1 MATRPIDEK
10 IVVMKLDNSDFQ
22 QKATETTSLFG
33 KLRDSL
39 SRVPGVNLQKTAT
52 ELGNIQDEAG
62 RTNLNRLSDSVQM
75 IAGRFTTLGI
85 MGVTALQNITNRA
98 VDAGIA
104 LGKSLSL
111 DQVMAGFQEY
121 ELKMGSIQTILANTQ
136 KHGTDLDDVSTALN
150 KLNDYADQTIY
161 NFGDM
166 TRNIGLFT
174 NAGLKLEESV
184 SMIKG
189 FSNAA
194 AASGTDAQG
203 AAHAAYQLSQALSA
217 GTIRLM
223 DWRSLTNVG
232 MGNKNMQEGLVTL
245 ATAMG
250 AFNGTGIDG
259 KVVLDDFNS
268 SLEKNWLD
276 ADVMSKYLQ
285 IMAKDMG
292 ATEMAALGLTDA
304 QIKLFE
310 QQANTAEEAATKV
323 RTFSGLMDGL
333 KEAIGSGWA
342 VTFEQIFGD
351 FDEATVLWTRL
362 SDAVNGFFTAS
373 GNKRNEFLKGIA
385 DKGGFLNIFDG
396 VANSLKPVMQVFDAV
411 SDGFSK
417 AFPPKSVDQVVKMT
431 AAFLAF
437 TKGLKLSESTVAKL
451 TTVFQGVF
459 SIFSSLIVIAKL
471 VGQSLL
477 NLIPEGVGGSLLDLL
492 VKVSELAI
500 GFNQSLKDG
509 NALTSSIEGFG
520 QVLSVVGDILG
531 TVIKAVGSFSG
542 SLGENLGRALDWIID
557 KLTPFAQLLKEAFG
571 PVGGDDIL
579 GAGALVGI
587 FMIVKKLQDFLGGD
601 DDGLGG
607 ILSNLKEAIEN
618 AGGMFEN
625 LGETLQAFA
634 TGIKIANLV
643 LIAGSLLMIASAL
656 NTLEDIETAD
666 LAKGLMAL
674 TVALGVMMAGLAI
687 ISKFNIVGGLKASA
701 TLLAIAG
708 AVNIMAGA
716 LEKISD
722 IDPERLKSGMSGLI
736 VVTGSLVAAIVA
748 ISKFGGKIK
757 TGAVTLLAL
766 AGSIYILA
774 EAVEE
779 LAKIKTGDLKK
790 SIVALG
796 FIFAELA
803 LFMIA
808 VNKVKLSP
816 TSAVGLIAVAGAIQM
831 MVNAIQDIATVDSTE
846 LIKGLGTVAVLL
858 AQIAIF
864 SKVAGGP
871 QMLLAGA
878 GILLIAGAINALVGP
893 ITTLGN
899 LSWEELTKGLL
910 GMGVALAAVA
920 AAGLLAS
927 GAIGGAIAITVM
939 AGALNMLIGPI
950 ERFAGMTWGELVKGI
965 GGMALGL
972 GVLAGVSLLLTP
984 AVGPMLAFGA
994 AVTLMGVAVLAVG
1007 AGLALFG
1014 TGLATLA
1021 TLTATSVAAIIAALG
1036 LLIKGFGELVPAAVE
1051 FVVNLAS
1058 AILDGIVDLGP
1069 KLLETV
1075 ATLII
1080 AVLRMLDEHLPEFL
1094 RLGIDIVVKII
1105 DGIAEGLPKL
1115 VTAAL
1120 DLIETLIRTLA
1131 DAIGQN
1137 GPQLVS
1143 AVLDLI
1149 GEILILIIDAGVQ
1162 LVTALFGWIP
1172 GVSDAA
1178 TAVGEAAEKYLR
1190 ENLGAEDVG
1199 DEKGKDFAKA
1209 LEDTSGKA
1217 KSAGEA
1223 LAKAGKDGAGSLNME
1238 QTGIEFGQGFVNGI
1252 GNETLLGKAV
1262 TAAKSLASSAYYAL
1276 KDWLIVRSPSKKTD
1290 KVGQETGQ
1298 GFANGISKKKKA
1310 AAAAAKKVAQ
1320 TAKANFESSMDKA
1333 KYRLDM
1339 EEIDDKQYIKSLEK
1353 IRSVVSKNAEHVRKV
1368 NLEIKKAQDRIA
1380 KDDEQKAKDAQ
1391 QRITDQ
1397 FNKRKGLIDDQ
1408 LAYNKMSNTQEL
1420 AAWER
1425 MQARYKEG
1433 TEERK
1438 QADREVYRLKN
1449 EINNKLI
1456 DINERYYDKMQEV
1469 NQKLIDDEL
1478 ALNQKYEDALLAR
1491 TNDLKGSLGGI
1502 FDEIALKSDVSGTKL
1517 LDNLRGQVN
1526 TFMDW
1531 SRDIQHLANQGID
1544 EGLLKELRDMG
1555 PRAASEI
1562 KALTTLSNLELMEY
1576 SNVWKARS
1584 ELARTQAMGELQG
1597 MKADTAKEIEALRST
1612 AAKQLEEYRKEWLTE
1627 IKKIRY
1633 GTEDEFV
1640 GLDDKMETIGEK
1652 AMKGLKDGLSGMK
1665 GSLINEAT
1673 GIARS
1678 IADAINKTLKTN
1690 VSSGIGMTTGIAVE
1704 ESSATSKAVDAA
1716 NKAIDSLNMP
1726 TNKEI
1731 KVKAIVESVTFDGVG
1746 SVKMPTSS
1754 LVPDLSTT
1762 NQTLSNVR
1770 MPATA
1775 TSSTSNQ
1782 TKSSNG
1788 NEEVKGLTAAITSL
1802 LDKPQVTQL
1811 FVDGKKMTEVV
1822 SRNQYNTNQ
1831 MGAMTK
1837 GVL

>member
-1 MATRPIDEK
+1 MAGRPIDEK
-10 IVVMKLDNSDFQ
+10 IVVMRLDNSDFA
-22 QKATETTSLFG
+22 QKASETTSLFG
-33 KLRDSL
+33 KLRDAL
-39 SRVPGVNLQKTAT
+39 NKVPGVNLQKTAT
-52 ELGNIQDEAG
+52 ELGNIQTEASK
-62 RTNLNRLSDSVQM
+62 TNLNRLSESVQM
-75 IAGRFTTLGI
+75 IAGRFTNLGI
-85 MGVTALQNITNRA
+85 VGVTALQNITNRA

-104 LGKSLSL
+104 LAKNLSV
-111 DQVMAGFQEY
+111 DQITAGFQEY

-136 KHGTDLDDVSTALN
+136 KHGTNLDDVSDALN

-166 TRNIGLFT
+166 TKNIGLFT

-232 MGNKNMQEGLVTL
+232 MGNKNMQEGLVAL

-250 AFNGTGIDG
+250 GFSGTSLDAEM
-259 KVVLDDFNS
+259 VLDDFNG
-268 SLEKNWLD
+268 SLEKNWLS
-276 ADVMSKYLQ
+276 ADIMSKYLQ

-292 ATEMAALGLTDA
+292 ATEMAALGLTDS

-310 QQANTAEEAATKV
+310 QQATTAEEAATKV

-373 GNKRNEFLKGIA
+373 GNKRNDFLKGIA

-396 VANSLKPVMQVFDAV
+396 VANALKPVMQMFDAL

-417 AFPPKSVDQVVKMT
+417 AFPPKSVNQVVVLTKS
-431 AAFLAF
+431 FKEF
-437 TKGLKLSESTVAKL
+437 TKGLTLSESTVAKL
-451 TTVFQGVF
+451 TTVFQGAF
-459 SIFSSLIVIAKL
+459 AIFSSVIEIAKL
-471 VGQSLL
+471 VGQALL
-477 NLIPEGVGGSLLDLL
+477 NLIPEGAGGSLLDLL
-492 VKVSELAI
+492 VKVAELSI
-500 GFNQSLKDG
+500 GFNTSLKNG

-520 QVLSVVGDILG
+520 NVLSIVGDILG
-531 TVIKAVGSFSG
+531 TVIKSVGSFSS

-557 KLTPFAQLLKEAFG
+557 KLTPFGQLLKEAFG
-571 PVGGDDIL
+571 SVGGDDVL

-587 FMIVKKLQDFLGGD
+587 FMIAKKIKDTLGGGG
-601 DDGLGG
+601 DGLSG
-607 ILSNLKEAIEN
+607 ILENLGDAIEN
-618 AGGMFEN
+618 AGGMFES
-625 LGETLQAFA
+625 LGESLQAFA

-643 LIAGSLLMIASAL
+643 LIAGSLVMIASAL
-656 NTLEDIETAD
+656 NTLEGIETED

-674 TVALGVMMAGLAI
+674 TVALGVMMAGLAV

-701 TLLAIAG
+701 TLLAIA
-708 AVNIMAGA
+708 ASVNIMASA

-736 VVTGSLVAAIVA
+736 VVTGSLVAAVIA
-748 ISKFGGKIK
+748 ISKLGGKIK
-757 TGAVTLLAL
+757 TGSLTLLAL

-796 FIFAELA
+796 IIFAELA
-803 LFMIA
+803 LFMLA

-816 TSAVGLIAVAGAIQM
+816 TSAVGLIAVAGSIQM
-831 MVNAIQDIATVDSTE
+831 MVNAIEDISDVDTVQLVTGLST
-846 LIKGLGTVAVLL
+846 IAIILG
-858 AQIAIF
+858 QIAIF

-878 GILLIAGAINALVGP
+878 GMLIIAGAINALVPP
-893 ITTLGN
+893 IRSLGGM
-899 LSWEELTKGLL
+899 SWEELVKGLL
-910 GMGVALAAVA
+910 GMSTALAAVA
-920 AAGLLAS
+920 GAGLLAS

-950 ERFAGMTWGELVKGI
+950 ERFAGMTWTELIKGI

-972 GVLAGVSLLLTP
+972 GALAGVSLLLTP

-994 AVTLMGVAVLAVG
+994 AVALMGVAVTAVG
-1007 AGLALFG
+1007 AGLALFA

-1021 TLTATSVAAIIAALG
+1021 TLTATSVAAIVAALG
-1036 LLIKGFGELVPAAVE
+1036 LLLKGFAELIPAAVKFVVDVGSALLTGLVELVPKLVTTITE
-1051 FVVNLAS
+1051 LVM
-1058 AILDGIVDLGP
+1058 AILRA
-1069 KLLETV
+1069 LE
-1075 ATLII
+1075 AHIK
-1080 AVLRMLDEHLPEFL
+1080 DFL
-1094 RLGIDIVVKII
+1094 VVGVSIVVKII
-1105 DGIAEGLPKL
+1105 EGIAEALPGL

-1137 GPQLVS
+1137 GPQLIS

-1172 GVSDAA
+1172 GVTDAA
-1178 TAVGEAAEKYLR
+1178 KSVGEAATKYIR
-1190 ENLGAEDVG
+1190 DNLGAEEVG
-1199 DEKGKDFAKA
+1199 DEKGKEFAKA
-1209 LEDTSGKA
+1209 LEDTGSKA
-1217 KSAGEA
+1217 KTAGEA
-1223 LAKAGKDGAGSLNME
+1223 LAKAGQDGAGSIKME
-1238 QTGIEFGQGFVNGI
+1238 ATGAEFGQGFVNGM
-1252 GNETLLGKAV
+1252 GSESMLSKAI
-1262 TAAKSLASSAYYAL
+1262 TAAKSLASSAYSAL
-1276 KDWLIVRSPSKKTD
+1276 RNWLEVRSPSRKTD

-1298 GFANGISKKKKA
+1298 GFANGIAKKKKA

-1320 TAKANFESSMDKA
+1320 TAKENFESSMDKA

-1339 EEIDDKQYIKSLEK
+1339 GEINDAQYIKSLEK
-1353 IRSVVSKNAEHVRKV
+1353 IRNVVSKNAEHTRKV
-1368 NLEIKKAQDRIA
+1368 NLEIKKAQDRMA
-1380 KDDEQKAKDAQ
+1380 KDEEQKAKDAQ
-1391 QRITDQ
+1391 AAVTNL
-1397 FNKRKGLIDDQ
+1397 FNKRKALIDEQ

-1456 DINERYYDKMQEV
+1456 DINERYYDKMREV
-1469 NQKLIDDEL
+1469 NQKLIDDEM
-1478 ALNQKYEDALLAR
+1478 ALNQKYEDAVISR
-1491 TNDLKGSLGGI
+1491 TNDLKSSLGSI
-1502 FDEIALKSDVSGTKL
+1502 FSEMTLKSDITGTKL

-1526 TFMDW
+1526 MFMDW

-1555 PRAASEI
+1555 PSAASEI
-1562 KALTTLSNLELMEY
+1562 KALTTLSNLELIEY
-1576 SNVWKARS
+1576 SNIWKARS
-1584 ELARTQAMGELQG
+1584 ELARTQAMGELEG
-1597 MKADTAKEIEALRST
+1597 MKNDTADQIKQLRSD
-1612 AAKQLEEYRKEWLTE
+1612 AAKQLEEYRKEWLSE
-1627 IKKIRY
+1627 IQKIRF
-1633 GTEDEFV
+1633 GTEEEFV

-1652 AMKGLKDGLSGMK
+1652 AMKGLKDGLNSMK

-1673 GIARS
+1673 GIAKG
-1678 IADAINKTLKTN
+1678 IADAINRTLQTK
-1690 VSSGIGMTTGIAVE
+1690 VDSGIGVIKGTAVPDK
-1704 ESSATSKAVDAA
+1704 SSITKATDAA
-1716 NKAIDSLNMP
+1716 NKAIQGVN
-1726 TNKEI
+1726 TNASEI
-1731 KVKAIVESVTFDGVG
+1731 KVTAVVENLVFDNLNN
-1746 SVKMPTSS
+1746 VKIPTAS
-1754 LVPDLSTT
+1754 LIPDVSYT
-1762 NQTLSNVR
+1762 NQSLASVQQPIRGTVVSSQ
-1770 MPATA
+1770 PAPNNSA
-1775 TSSTSNQ
+1775 N
-1782 TKSSNG
+1782 N
-1788 NEEVKGLTAAITSL
+1788 EVKGLTAAITSL

-1822 SRNQYNTNQ
+1822 SRNQYSNSQ
-1831 MGAMTK
+1831 MSAVTK
-1837 GVL
+1837 GVI